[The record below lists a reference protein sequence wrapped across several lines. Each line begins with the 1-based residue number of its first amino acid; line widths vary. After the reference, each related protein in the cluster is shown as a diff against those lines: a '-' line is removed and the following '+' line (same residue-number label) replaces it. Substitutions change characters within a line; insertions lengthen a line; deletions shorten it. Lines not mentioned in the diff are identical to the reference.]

1 MSATGPLA
9 GEGAAAR
16 PATERPGG
24 TAANAAITSLSQ
36 AASMIAG
43 GVLAVLIAVL
53 VGNDASTD
61 GFFAAYAVY
70 SVAVLFAQSAR
81 TTIVARLLESPTRF
95 GAFDRF
101 LGAGLLI
108 ALVLGI
114 AFVPLGGVI
123 AGALTGDLPGEAQ
136 DTARLALLL
145 LWPAIAAQLFS
156 ALGAAMLAVLGNY
169 VVAAIAFGGGGV
181 VSILAFVALRP
192 ALGIDGVSAALLVG
206 AAFMSL
212 AVAVALMR
220 RGWRPT
226 AATVR
231 EPRESVRAAGVLGIS
246 SLSFLISQVG
256 FVITLSLGARL
267 GEGIVTVFTYAYMAM
282 GLVQALL
289 ASSIGM
295 VLAAPLAETWDRRPE
310 TLAPHN
316 VDVFRAGVLL
326 LVPVVAAAWLVGQE
340 AGDVVLAKFTGGE
353 VELTVELFLL
363 LVPNVV
369 WAMATS
375 IAFTALFIKGGYKWV
390 ALVTA
395 VVVVLQAALSV
406 LAVAVD
412 SAHLLALAVPIST
425 FVAVPPVLMLVD
437 RRYPR
442 IVVPPLLA
450 TTLRLLLVTTVAFVL
465 PSLVL
470 PDVAAFLLGC
480 LLYVGG
486 VSLLLPAERAIGGRL
501 LGAFR

>member
-1 MSATGPLA
+1 MGATTPA
-9 GEGAAAR
+9 DSPAAR
-16 PATERPGG
+16 STDRPGG
-24 TAANAAITSLSQ
+24 VVASAAITSLSQ

-70 SVAVLFAQSAR
+70 SIAVLFAQSAR

-108 ALVLGI
+108 ALILAV
-114 AFVPLGGVI
+114 AFVPLGGLI
-123 AGALTGDLPGEAQ
+123 AGALTGDLPDEAQ
-136 DTARLALLL
+136 DTARIALLL

-192 ALGIDGVSAALLVG
+192 AMGIDGVSAALLVG
-206 AAFMSL
+206 AGFMSG
-212 AVAVALMR
+212 AIAVALAR
-220 RGWRPT
+220 RGWRPS
-226 AATVR
+226 ASTVR
-231 EPRESVRAAGVLGIS
+231 SPRESAAAAGVLGIS

-256 FVITLSLGARL
+256 YVVTLALGARL
-267 GEGIVTVFTYAYMAM
+267 GEGIVTIFTYAYMAM

-295 VLAAPLAETWDRRPE
+295 VLAAPLAESWDRRPE

-316 VDVFRAGVLL
+316 VDVFRAGMLL
-326 LVPVVAAAWLVGQE
+326 LVPVVAGAWLVGQE
-340 AGDVVLAKFTGGE
+340 AGDVVLAKFTGDE
-353 VELTVELFLL
+353 VVLTVELFLL

-395 VVVVLQAALSV
+395 VVVALQAGLS
-406 LAVAVD
+406 LAAVAAD

-425 FVAVPPVLMLVD
+425 FVAVPAVLLLVD

-442 IVVPPLLA
+442 IVGAPLLA
-450 TTLRLLLVTTVAFVL
+450 TLIRLGVLAAAAFFL

-470 PDVAAFLLGC
+470 ADWAAFLLGC

-486 VSLLLPAERAIGGRL
+486 VSVLLPAERAIGERL